1 MLAVVTTLEEELAKG
16 LQQTERELDD
26 LEQYGRRNCL
36 IPHGSQNVPTDRNY
50 FGFQNFVINKLNT
63 RLKLD
68 YKIKPLDID
77 TRHVLSCRNNRPPPI
92 IVMFVRRSIRDLVYS
107 NKKKLKDD
115 NNPEKIS
122 ITESL
127 TRRRLRLVKN
137 AKDEFGFRNVWT
149 NNGIVYC
156 YHNNCR
162 QVINDFY
169 DIEKFSK
176 P

>member
-1 MLAVVTTLEEELAKG
+1 MFFLAETTYLTQPQAPA
-16 LQQTERELDD
+16 T
-26 LEQYGRRNCL
+26 Y
-36 IPHGSQNVPTDRNY
+36 
-50 FGFQNFVINKLNT
+50 LNQ
-63 RLKLD
+63 
-68 YKIKPLDID
+68 
-77 TRHVLSCRNNRPPPI
+77 PPPI
-92 IVMFVRRSIRDLVYS
+92 IVKFVRRSIRDLVHS

-127 TRRRLRLVKN
+127 TKRRLRLVKN

-149 NNGIVYC
+149 NNDVVYC
-156 YHNNCR
+156 YHNKRR

-169 DIEKFSK
+169 DTEKISK